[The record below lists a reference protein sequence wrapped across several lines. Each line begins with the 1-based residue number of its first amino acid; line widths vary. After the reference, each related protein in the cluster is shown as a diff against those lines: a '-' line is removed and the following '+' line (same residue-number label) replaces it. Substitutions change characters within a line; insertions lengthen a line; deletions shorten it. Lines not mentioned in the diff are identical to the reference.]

1 MADKEKREIKK
12 VDRDEPQSISDLKGK
27 LTSGVRLRN
36 TQGAELV
43 VLGLHYR
50 AGSISNPLGT
60 IYEVEHPA
68 DELFPPITRLATR
81 EGLEQAGYDV
91 PDEGGA

>member
-1 MADKEKREIKK
+1 MTTT
-12 VDRDEPQSISDLKGK
+12 DLKDK
-27 LTSGVRLRN
+27 LQPGVRLTN
-36 TQGAELV
+36 AAGAELV

-50 AGSISNPLGT
+50 AGSVSNPLGT

-91 PDEGGA
+91 HGGVR